1 MISPRLLLC
10 SGASVSDNDSLRQD
24 RVVLDL
30 DSIGNKANVNLRL
43 QDVARV
49 LKKNLSPRLID
60 LLEIASYVFTADA
73 ATRRG
78 TEWTNDSTTEAWE
91 RDFTFVIPVR
101 DEPFW
106 NSSGTQQ
113 LLIELLNFLSNDK
126 YQFIFTNLK
135 QDRSVQEYFEFGD
148 EEDWGFYGAPRVL
161 MFSGGLDSLAGA
173 IESAAKGEKL
183 LFVSHRPV
191 STLDHRQKELVR
203 EFRTKYHNPL
213 VHIPVWIN
221 KAGTLGREHTQR
233 TRSFLYSALGLLIAE
248 STKSDGVR
256 FFENGVVSLNLPV
269 ADEVQRARASRT
281 THPRSLAL
289 LTSLYRLVTDREFV
303 VDNPFIFKTKTE
315 VLSIVMQHGAGS
327 LIQHTCSCVHT
338 GHFHSK
344 THWHCGTC
352 SQCIDRRIAIMAAGA
367 ESFDRET
374 DYVSDVFTGP
384 RKEGPEYN
392 IAVDYV
398 RHATE
403 LNMMSQTEIA
413 TRFNRDISRAVRH
426 FPEWSKAAEDFVS
439 MHKRHGESVCAILTE
454 QIKANAER
462 LLNRSLDKTS
472 MLALVAGQ
480 EHLESVWKRYAD
492 RLAGLLQTGIPLVCT
507 ENNMPE
513 NEPRLQEICDGIL
526 QPHDPELQRE
536 FPFMRWSASATKP
549 DWSKEGLGLWIELKY
564 VQDKKDIARITSAI
578 AEDITKYG
586 DNGRRVL
593 YVVYDPKHLIK
604 DEVGFSEPILK
615 RPTMLVHFVR

>member
-10 SGASVSDNDSLRQD
+10 SGATVSDSDSLRSE

-30 DSIGNKANVNLRL
+30 DSIGNRANVNLRL
-43 QDVARV
+43 QDVAHILR
-49 LKKNLSPRLID
+49 KNLSPRLID
-60 LLEIASYVFTADA
+60 LLEIASYVFSADT

-78 TEWTNDSTTEAWE
+78 TEWTNDSTMEAWE
-91 RDFTFVIPVR
+91 RDFIFVIPVR
-101 DEPFW
+101 DETFW
-106 NSSGTQQ
+106 NSAETKQ

-126 YQFIFTNLK
+126 YQFIFTKLEK
-135 QDRSVQEYFEFGD
+135 DRPIQNYFEFGD
-148 EEDWGFYGAPRVL
+148 EKDWAFYGAHRVL

-173 IESAAKGEKL
+173 VETANTGDKL
-183 LFVSHRPV
+183 VFVSHRPV
-191 STLDHRQKELVR
+191 STLDHRQKQLVQ
-203 EFRTKYHNPL
+203 EFRQMYNNPL
-213 VHIPVWIN
+213 VHIPVWVN
-221 KAGTLGREHTQR
+221 KSGKLGREHTQR
-233 TRSFLYSALGLLIAE
+233 TRSFLYSALGTLIAE
-248 STKSDGVR
+248 STRSDGVR
-256 FFENGVVSLNLPV
+256 FFENGIVSLNLPV

-289 LTSLYRLVTDREFV
+289 FTRLYSVVTGRDFV

-315 VLSIVMQHGAGS
+315 VLSLIMQRDAGP

-338 GHFHSK
+338 GHFHSSSQ
-344 THWHCGTC
+344 WHCGTC
-352 SQCIDRRIAIMAAGA
+352 SQCIDRRVAVMAAGA
-367 ESFDRET
+367 DSFDRET

-392 IAVDYV
+392 IAVDYA

-403 LNMMSQTEIA
+403 LNMMSETEIA

-426 FPEWSKAAEDFVS
+426 FPEWSKAAQGFVS
-439 MHKRHGESVCAILTE
+439 MHKRHGESVCKVLAE
-454 QIKANAER
+454 QIKSNADR

-472 MLALVAGQ
+472 LLALVAGQ
-480 EHLESVWKRYAD
+480 EHRESVWKRYAQ
-492 RLAGLLQTGIPLVCT
+492 RLVGLLQTGIPIICT
-507 ENNMPE
+507 QKNMPA

-526 QPHDPELQRE
+526 QGHDPELERE

-549 DWSKEGLGLWIELKY
+549 DWSKEGLGLWVELKY
-564 VQDKKDIARITSAI
+564 VREKKDVLRITGDI
-578 AEDITKYG
+578 AEDVTKYG

-604 DEVGFSEPILK
+604 DEAAFSEPVTK
-615 RPTMLVHFVR
+615 RTTMLVYFVR